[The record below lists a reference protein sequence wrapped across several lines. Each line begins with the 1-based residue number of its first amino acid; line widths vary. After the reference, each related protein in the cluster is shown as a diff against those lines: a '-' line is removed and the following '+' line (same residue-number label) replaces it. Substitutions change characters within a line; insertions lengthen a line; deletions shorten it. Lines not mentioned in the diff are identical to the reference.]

1 MNSFLQ
7 QCKDSITRSGITAS
21 SKPLLALSGGVDSS
35 VLFHVLCSLQIPF
48 AAAHVNYR
56 LRGTDS
62 ENDEAFCRTLCQN
75 QHIPFHVLHAPAEL
89 KNQSS
94 IQEKAREIRY
104 TFFESLIREHHYT
117 HILTAHHADDSVETF
132 FINLVRGA
140 GIQGLKGIP
149 ESSGNRV
156 RPLIQC
162 TKAEVLR
169 YAAEHNISYR
179 EDVSNQKDQYLR
191 NRIRH
196 HVIPALEKI
205 ETGAIHSISESLD
218 KVASESDL
226 LQFFVNQYKDDSLD
240 SVSKEQIF
248 TLPEKLRSVFLF
260 RFFQPY
266 GIRFSQAET
275 LAGLLHTTS
284 GKKVI
289 TAGYQIWAERERFIA
304 IPHSAEK
311 EIAIVMDE
319 DEIQIPGYKTE
330 IQSVAGFTINPN
342 PRMAFLDVERLEFPL
357 IWRKW
362 EPGDQ
367 MIPLGM
373 KGKKNVSDILID
385 RKLEMKDKD
394 KVHVLCSGGHIV
406 WLEGLRIADSSK
418 ISEHTTRIL
427 AIVPENM

>member
-1 MNSFLQ
+1 MNSLLQ
-7 QCKDSITRSGITAS
+7 LCKDSITRSGITAS

-56 LRGTDS
+56 LRGKDS
-62 ENDEAFCRTLCQN
+62 ENDEAFCRALCQN
-75 QHIPFHVLHAPAEL
+75 HQIPFHVLHAPAEL
-89 KNQSS
+89 KNQSC

-104 TFFESLIREHHYT
+104 SFFESLIREHHYT
-117 HILTAHHADDSVETF
+117 HILTAHHTDDSVETF
-132 FINLVRGA
+132 FINLLRGT

-156 RPLIQC
+156 RPLIRC
-162 TKAEVLR
+162 TKAEVIR

-179 EDVSNQKDQYLR
+179 EDVSNPKDTYLR
-191 NRIRH
+191 NRIRR
-196 HVIPALEKI
+196 HVIPALEKA
-205 ETGAIHSISESLD
+205 ETGAIRSISESLD
-218 KVASESDL
+218 KVVSESDL
-226 LQFFVNQYKDDSLD
+226 LEFFLSRYREASAD
-240 SVSKEQIF
+240 SVSKEQISA
-248 TLPEKLRSVFLF
+248 LPEKLRAVFLF

-275 LAGLLHTTS
+275 LAGLLHTVS

-289 TAGYQIWAERERFIA
+289 TAGYRIWAERKRFIA
-304 IPHSAEK
+304 IPLASEK
-311 EIAIVMDE
+311 ETALVLDE
-319 DEIQIPGYKTE
+319 DDIQIPGYKTE
-330 IQSVAGFTINPN
+330 IKPVEGFTINPD

-373 KGKKNVSDILID
+373 KGKKNISDILID
-385 RKLEMKDKD
+385 CKLEMKDKEN
-394 KVHVLCSGGHIV
+394 VHVLCSGEQIV

-418 ISEHTTRIL
+418 ISEQTTRIL
-427 AIVPENM
+427 AIMPENM